1 MINRLPE
8 PPPLEEGAK
17 GGNEATASSA
27 TRAIAKGGNEA
38 PASLTMKKNAF
49 TLLEVI
55 LAIFILTT
63 AVASGSVLIQQ
74 TFTSVSLNQS
84 KLIAYYLAQEGIEI
98 VRNIRD
104 NNWLEQRTN
113 PDLSWKEGLGTED
126 YEVSYNDTELSPNQN
141 RPLSID
147 DSDGFYSY
155 SGGAPTKFKRKISIS
170 EVDDDTLQVTVLVT
184 WTERGREHTA
194 KVIENLHNW
203 YGN

>member
-1 MINRLPE
+1 MKCNFID
-8 PPPLEEGAK
+8 
-17 GGNEATASSA
+17 
-27 TRAIAKGGNEA
+27 
-38 PASLTMKKNAF
+38 MKKNAF
-49 TLLEVI
+49 TLPEVI

-74 TFTSVSLNQS
+74 TFTLVSLNQS

-104 NNWLEQRTN
+104 NNWLAGTT
-113 PDLSWKEGLGTED
+113 WKEGLGTED

-170 EVDDDTLQVTVLVT
+170 EVGDDTLQVTVLVT
-184 WTERGREHTA
+184 WTERSREHTA